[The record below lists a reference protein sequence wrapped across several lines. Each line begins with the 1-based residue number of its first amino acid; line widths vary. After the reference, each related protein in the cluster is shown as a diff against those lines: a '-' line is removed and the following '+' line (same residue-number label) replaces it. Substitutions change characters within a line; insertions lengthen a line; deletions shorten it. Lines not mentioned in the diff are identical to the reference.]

1 MILKRTKYAQNPIQ
15 SIIKQYKKNPNKICL
30 IFGNKKI
37 SYDYL
42 LQQILWFSKKLKK
55 LKKGEKVLIITN
67 DPFKHIVS
75 VYSCFLNLLTP
86 MPFLVENITN
96 LNQIIK
102 QTKCKLVIS
111 DRRIKIENRKLLL
124 VINEKN
130 NLRDR
135 IFTQKI
141 SNKSILAEKVAMI
154 YFTSGTTSGINK
166 GVLQTFNNLEFTKKH
181 ILKKT
186 KINNKI
192 IEIICTPI
200 FNSFWFGR
208 LNSIF
213 SVGGTLVFYKNS
225 FNPIIFFNLINK
237 FKINS
242 ISGDTAIYLF
252 LLKYFKKNLN
262 QISKKILWIKIASQ
276 PMFLEKRKELMKIF
290 SKTNIVLGYGLTEA
304 MRTTLLSFYD
314 EKKYLNSDGKPT
326 NGISIKILNNNNKNL
341 GRNKIGNVF
350 IKGSHVAKG
359 YLNKKKMWKDRI
371 YKGYY
376 KSGDLGIL
384 SSKGYL
390 YLKGRADDSI
400 NISGQ
405 TISLNEV
412 DERLKKLIKRTNF
425 VSVGIDDPLKVSHK
439 KLVMCIENK
448 WEEKDLWGNLRV
460 KLLKINNKLFIPDE
474 VYIAGK
480 IPKTNNGKIKYAE
493 IRDNISKKKYEKLV

>member
-1 MILKRTKYAQNPIQ
+1 MTLEKNEYVQNPFH
-15 SIIKQYKKNPNKICL
+15 SIVKQYQKNPNKICL
-30 IFGNKKI
+30 IFENKKI
-37 SYDYL
+37 TYQYL
-42 LQQILWFSKKLKK
+42 LKQIFKFSKKLKN
-55 LKKGEKVLIITN
+55 LKKGEKVLIITD

-75 VYSCFLNLLTP
+75 VYSCFFNLLVP
-86 MPFLVENITN
+86 MPYLAEN
-96 LNQIIK
+96 LNKLNEMIK
-102 QTKCKLVIS
+102 QTKCKLVVS
-111 DRRIKIENRKLLL
+111 DQRIKIKNKKLLL
-124 VINEKN
+124 LINEKN
-130 NLRDR
+130 ILRDK
-135 IFTQKI
+135 ISDQKI
-141 SNKSILAEKVAMI
+141 LNKYVAANKVAMI

-186 KINNKI
+186 QINNNI

-252 LLKYFKKNLN
+252 LLKFFKKNLN
-262 QISKKILWIKIASQ
+262 KICKKILWIKIASQ
-276 PMFLEKRKELMKIF
+276 PMPLDKRKELMKIF
-290 SKTNIVLGYGLTEA
+290 SKTKIVLGYGLTEA

-314 EKKYLNSDGKPT
+314 EKKFLNSDGKPT
-326 NGISIKILNNNNKNL
+326 NGIIIKILNNNNENL

-359 YLNKKKMWKDRI
+359 YLNKNKLWKDRI
-371 YKGYY
+371 YRGFY

-384 SSKGYL
+384 NSKGYL
-390 YLKGRADDSI
+390 YLKGRADDAI

-405 TISLNEV
+405 TVSLNEV
-412 DERLKKLIKRTNF
+412 DERLKKLIKKTNF
-425 VSVGIDDPLKVSHK
+425 ISIGVNDPLKVSHK
-439 KLVMCIENK
+439 KLVICIENK
-448 WEEKDLWGNLRV
+448 WKEKVSWNNLRG
-460 KLLKINNKLFIPDE
+460 KLLKINNKSFIPDE
-474 VYIAGK
+474 VYIARK

-493 IRDNISKKKYEKLV
+493 IRKNISKKKYEKLI